1 MFPYYLSMIGQIGEG
16 GGGGGISDVVSV
28 VSQFFSQFSKLAGVI
43 AGSFLFLIP
52 VAIKFTGKTIG
63 FVKSLMGTGGRRR
76 R

>member
-1 MFPYYLSMIGQIGEG
+1 MFPYYLSMIGQLGE
-16 GGGGGISDVVSV
+16 GGGISDVISV
-28 VSQFFSQFSKLAGVI
+28 VTQFFSQFTALAAVI

>member
-1 MFPYYLSMIGQIGEG
+1 MYHMALGNFVALAAE
-16 GGGGGISDVVSV
+16 GGISEVTGIVTS
-28 VSQFFSQFSKLAGVI
+28 FFSQFSALAAII

-63 FVKSLMGTGGRRR
+63 FTKSLMGTGGRRR

>member
-1 MFPYYLSMIGQIGEG
+1 MESG
-16 GGGGGISDVVSV
+16 GGSIADVISIVT
-28 VSQFFSQFSKLAGVI
+28 QFFTQFSALATSVI

>member
-1 MFPYYLSMIGQIGEG
+1 MYHMALGNLVALATE
-16 GGGGGISDVVSV
+16 GGGISGVTSIVTS
-28 VSQFFSQFSKLAGVI
+28 FFSEFSALAGII

>member
-1 MFPYYLSMIGQIGEG
+1 MINALASS
-16 GGGGGISDVVSV
+16 GGISDVISV
-28 VSQFFSQFSKLAGVI
+28 VTQFFSQFSALAAII

-63 FVKSLMGTGGRRR
+63 FTKSLMGTGGRRR

>member
-1 MFPYYLSMIGQIGEG
+1 MYHMALGNLVALATE
-16 GGGGGISDVVSV
+16 GGGISGVTSIVTS
-28 VSQFFSQFSKLAGVI
+28 FFSEFSALAGII

-63 FVKSLMGTGGRRR
+63 FTKSLMGTGGRRR

>member
-1 MFPYYLSMIGQIGEG
+1 MFLPYYLSMIGQIGEG
-16 GGGGGISDVVSV
+16 GGTIANVTSIVSEFFT
-28 VSQFFSQFSKLAGVI
+28 QFTALATTVI
-43 AGSFLFLIP
+43 AGCFLFLIP

>member
-1 MFPYYLSMIGQIGEG
+1 MYHMALGNLVALATE
-16 GGGGGISDVVSV
+16 GGGISGVTGIVTS
-28 VSQFFSQFSKLAGVI
+28 FFSEFSALAGII

-63 FVKSLMGTGGRRR
+63 FTKSLMGTGGRRR

>member
-1 MFPYYLSMIGQIGEG
+1 MYSVALGNLVALASES
-16 GGGGGISDVVSV
+16 GGISGVTNIVTS
-28 VSQFFSQFSKLAGVI
+28 FFSEFSALAGII

-63 FVKSLMGTGGRRR
+63 FTKSLMGTGGRRR

>member
-1 MFPYYLSMIGQIGEG
+1 MEG
-16 GGGGGISDVVSV
+16 GGGSIADVVSIV
-28 VSQFFSQFSKLAGVI
+28 GQFFTNFTTLAGII
-43 AGSFLFLIP
+43 AGSFLFLLP

>member
-1 MFPYYLSMIGQIGEG
+1 MDGLSNVIG
-16 GGGGGISDVVSV
+16 VVTEFFG
-28 VSQFFSQFSKLAGVI
+28 QFTALATVI

>member
-1 MFPYYLSMIGQIGEG
+1 MDGVSNV
-16 GGGGGISDVVSV
+16 ISIVTE
-28 VSQFFSQFSKLAGVI
+28 FFSQFTALSAVI

-52 VAIKFTGKTIG
+52 VAIKFTGKVIG

>member
-1 MFPYYLSMIGQIGEG
+1 MYSVALGNLVALASE
-16 GGGGGISDVVSV
+16 GGGISGVTSIVTS
-28 VSQFFSQFSKLAGVI
+28 FFSEFSALAGII

-63 FVKSLMGTGGRRR
+63 FTKSLMGTGGRRR

>member
-1 MFPYYLSMIGQIGEG
+1 MFPYYLSMLGQLGESG
-16 GGGGGISDVVSV
+16 GSISDVTSI
-28 VSQFFSQFSKLAGVI
+28 VSQFFTQFGALAATI
-43 AGSFLFLIP
+43 AASFLFLIP

>member
-1 MFPYYLSMIGQIGEG
+1 MELLALSNFVALATE
-16 GGGGGISDVVSV
+16 GGISGVTNIVTS
-28 VSQFFSQFSKLAGVI
+28 FFSEFSALAGVI